1 MLGQCVSNY
10 ENSGQQSFWGLYR
23 LMAGFPVD
31 KHRVETSLFVNIH
44 DETDDVDFPQDVQR
58 LIEAVEKRPEWRVR
72 FLMRRLS
79 LWNKKRRDRW
89 RELRGRIR

>member
-1 MLGQCVSNY
+1 
-10 ENSGQQSFWGLYR
+10 
-23 LMAGFPVD
+23 MAGFPVD

-79 LWNKKRRDRW
+79 LWNKNDVIDGESYGVELDRRKW
-89 RELRGRIR
+89 FLVE